1 MSKDDIYNKLCAVFF
16 MEEERLRQN
25 VEDLERLLPLSG
37 YSSSLMVDYIRAKAI
52 QSYFNSYMLEVL
64 KYLAHFDR

>member
-1 MSKDDIYNKLCAVFF
+1 MNSEDIYNKVCAVFF

-37 YSSSLMVDYIRAKAI
+37 YSSTLLVDYIRAKAI
-52 QSYFNSYMLEVL
+52 QGYFNSYMLEVL
-64 KYLAHFDR
+64 KYLKHFDR

>member
-1 MSKDDIYNKLCAVFF
+1 MNSDDIYNKVCAVFF

-64 KYLAHFDR
+64 KYLKHFDR